1 MTDPGTPPPDS
12 GTPPTGGSEGP
23 PPGEPPAAP
32 PPGSSSGSR
41 GFVIAVAGVAL
52 IALLAW
58 IFWPSDDDDGDSTT
72 TTAVA
77 AESTTTTEASEET
90 TTTEATEETTTT
102 ATDASTTTSEAAAGE
117 AVVTCLVTDL
127 AGVDDRSFNAAAWQG
142 VQDAVASGAAA
153 ADPILLES
161 DEQADYAPNLDQCL
175 AQGAEHIVTV
185 GFELGDATATY
196 AEANPDVTFT
206 IVDFAYDP
214 AIDNVRGLIYQT
226 DEAAFA
232 AGYLAAGV
240 SESGII
246 GTYGGLNIPTVSI
259 FMDGMTKGVNYY
271 NEQKGTSVSVL
282 GWDVDDQDGIFT
294 GTFDPADPAVRST
307 CESLLDEGA
316 DIILPVGGAI
326 NLPCGTAI
334 QDRGIDA
341 ALIGVDQDAFFAA
354 PEEYQDLWLVTIL
367 KGLAIQVQRSLED
380 DAAGVWE
387 NGVTVG
393 TLANDGV
400 GLSEY
405 HSWADRVPAELDAEV
420 QQILADIGSG
430 ALDISG

>member
-1 MTDPGTPPPDS
+1 MKRYLRFVAIFAVLGLVLAACSPAEE
-12 GTPPTGGSEGP
+12 GGDE
-23 PPGEPPAAP
+23 
-32 PPGSSSGSR
+32 
-41 GFVIAVAGVAL
+41 
-52 IALLAW
+52 
-58 IFWPSDDDDGDSTT
+58 
-72 TTAVA
+72 
-77 AESTTTTEASEET
+77 TTTTEASGDPTTTEAMDDT
-90 TTTEATEETTTT
+90 TTTEAMDDTTTT
-102 ATDASTTTSEAAAGE
+102 EGMAMTP
-117 AVVTCLVTDL
+117 VVTCLVTDL

-142 VQDAVASGAAA
+142 VQDAVASGAVV

-196 AEANPDVTFT
+196 AADNPDVTFT

-240 SESGII
+240 TQTGIV

-259 FMDGMTKGVNYY
+259 FMDGFTKGVNYY
-271 NEQKGTSVSVL
+271 NDQNGASVSVL
-282 GWDVDDQDGIFT
+282 GWDVDAQDGVFT
-294 GTFDPADPAVRST
+294 GVFDPADPVVRAT
-307 CESLLDEGA
+307 CESMLDEGA
-316 DIILPVGGAI
+316 DIMLPVGGAI

-334 QDRGIDA
+334 QDRGLDA
-341 ALIGVDQDAFFAA
+341 ALIGVDQDAFLAA
-354 PEEYQDLWLVTIL
+354 PAEYQDLWLVTIE

-380 DAAGVWE
+380 DAAGAWE

-393 TLANDGV
+393 VLANDGV

-405 HSWADRVPAELDAEV
+405 HSWADRVDADLDAEV
-420 QQILADIGSG
+420 QQILADIASG
-430 ALDISG
+430 ALDING